1 MQPFT
6 DEFRETHLVPHEH
19 ESFRSGFRR
28 GKIHRAMAGPLPAFG
43 GPTSNGPICRVGL
56 FALWLYSLSF
66 TRVKGSSVFCFSNIR
81 PARGVKKYI
90 FRKKIEKVHRRSH
103 KKRKNFHELSVPV
116 VPAVLETPAIGLGFG
131 SYDDTPPD
139 AKGLRIRRLGEEV
152 PEFRADPADHAAGY
166 EVHNPAV
173 AAIDFGDA
181 GHIWLQE

>member
-1 MQPFT
+1 MNTKASVPASGPVKYTEPWPVGFLP
-6 DEFRETHLVPHEH
+6 LVTKP
-19 ESFRSGFRR
+19 
-28 GKIHRAMAGPLPAFG
+28 AMA
-43 GPTSNGPICRVGL
+43 PICRAGL

-116 VPAVLETPAIGLGFG
+116 VPAVLETPVIGLGFG

-139 AKGLRIRRLGEEV
+139 AKGLRI
-152 PEFRADPADHAAGY
+152 
-166 EVHNPAV
+166 
-173 AAIDFGDA
+173 
-181 GHIWLQE
+181 